1 MTLVYYRNGNGKI
14 IRYHLPPKEWTTEQ
28 LAAEMAKFNEKGDA
42 KVYAQEIQ
50 EDSLEMYLYERAEHQ
65 KRYPKEIIQA
75 ALDAIEEA
83 RDAINC
89 LEAEPTE

>member
-1 MTLVYYRNGNGKI
+1 MTLIYYRNGNGKI
-14 IRYHLPPKEWTTEQ
+14 VRYHLPPKGMTPEQ
-28 LAAEMAKFNEKGDA
+28 LKTAMEEFNAKGDD
-42 KVYAQEIQ
+42 KVYAQEI
-50 EDSLEMYLYERAEHQ
+50 EEGSLEMCLYERAQ
-65 KRYPKEIIQA
+65 YQLRFPKEAIQA